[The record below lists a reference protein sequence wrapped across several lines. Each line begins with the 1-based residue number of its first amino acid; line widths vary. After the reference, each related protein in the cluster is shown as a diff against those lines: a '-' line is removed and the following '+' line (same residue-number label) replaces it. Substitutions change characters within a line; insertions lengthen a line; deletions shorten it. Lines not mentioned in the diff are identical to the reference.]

1 MIKVEQQ
8 YSIELT
14 EITSDIHNELKNKD
28 AFSVIISDLITYLEL
43 KKQDL
48 LYNESKRSF
57 RLRIGITIYYNIF
70 EKRFTATPV
79 PGSTVSLHNS
89 EIYLYLL
96 KSPGF
101 KKDKCGC
108 LTKSNK
114 HIDSCKNKDDVLTIS
129 SYVSRK
135 LSLLSGCFLSG
146 ELSEDDFRNQTNK
159 YLRTVIK
166 NYYTKEVSKLI
177 NDSFETSDW
186 LYDVMIGKNVLQL
199 LKDDRRLN
207 YNSRNLYNFS
217 DFWRRQVKYDLK
229 HSNIDVCL
237 NNVSEIIS
245 DIFKALKGELRGD
258 KSNSMTTYETFEII
272 DEICKFQFEETDC
285 SNFKMEFKKI
295 VNYVISIYSEDED
308 LIFLL
313 KAILRRENIYKYV
326 DVVELLSDKIEYANL
341 LSKSDYQLKYE
352 IFSSLKDIPDFKSL
366 FPEFNIISA
375 NSYFS
380 SVLEETFFVREA
392 DFSLFIST
400 ISRVDKSTFNEILQT
415 ENKIYVKSIHYLLE
429 ILNFNKE
436 IIKKNKTMSASI
448 FEVDSL
454 SEKDIDYIE
463 QLIERNVILELSTI
477 SDFDEQK
484 LFDYVYIM

>member
-14 EITSDIHNELKNKD
+14 EITGDIHNELKNKE
-28 AFSVIISDLITYLEL
+28 AFSVIISDLIRYLEL
-43 KKQDL
+43 IKKDI

-57 RLRIGITIYYNIF
+57 CLRNDITIYYNIF

-89 EIYLYLL
+89 EIYIYLR

-129 SYVSRK
+129 SYGSRK
-135 LSLLSGCFLSG
+135 LSLLSGCFLIG

-166 NYYTKEVSKLI
+166 NYYTKEVSKLL

-207 YNSRNLYNFS
+207 YNLHNPYNFY
-217 DFWRRQVKYDLK
+217 DFWGRQVKYDLK

-258 KSNSMTTYETFEII
+258 KSNSTTYKTFEII
-272 DEICKFQFEETDC
+272 NDICKFQFEETDC

-295 VNYVISIYSEDED
+295 VNYVISIYSEDKD

-484 LFDYVYIM
+484 LFDCVYIM

>member
-43 KKQDL
+43 KKKEA

-57 RLRIGITIYYNIF
+57 SLRIGITIYYNIF

-89 EIYLYLL
+89 EIYIYLL
-96 KSPGF
+96 NSPGF

-166 NYYTKEVSKLI
+166 NHYTKKISKLL

-186 LYDVMIGKNVLQL
+186 LYNVMIGKNVLQL

-207 YNSRNLYNFS
+207 YNFSNLSNFS

-245 DIFKALKGELRGD
+245 DILKALKGELRGD
-258 KSNSMTTYETFEII
+258 KSNLMTYETFEII

>member
-14 EITSDIHNELKNKD
+14 EITRDIHNELKNKD

-43 KKQDL
+43 KKQDF
-48 LYNESKRSF
+48 LYKNSKRVT
-57 RLRIGITIYYNIF
+57 GIKVTDIKINLNIYYNIF
-70 EKRFTATPV
+70 EKRFTATPI

-89 EIYLYLL
+89 EIFVSL
-96 KSPGF
+96 KKNPGF
-101 KKDKCGC
+101 
-108 LTKSNK
+108 N
-114 HIDSCKNKDDVLTIS
+114 KNKDVGLVIC

-135 LSLLSGCFLSG
+135 LSLLSEYFLRG
-146 ELSEDDFRNQTNK
+146 ELSEDDFRDKTNK

-166 NYYTKEVSKLI
+166 NHYTKEISKLL

-186 LYDVMIGKNVLQL
+186 LYNVMIGKNVLQL
-199 LKDDRRLN
+199 LKDDRMLTF
-207 YNSRNLYNFS
+207 SHSNLYTFS
-217 DFWRRQVKYDLK
+217 DFWTRQGKYDLK

-258 KSNSMTTYETFEII
+258 KSNSMMTYETFEII

>member
-43 KKQDL
+43 KKQDF
-48 LYNESKRSF
+48 LYKNSKRVT
-57 RLRIGITIYYNIF
+57 GIKVTDIKINLNIYYNIF
-70 EKRFTATPV
+70 EKRFTATPI

-89 EIYLYLL
+89 EIFVSLI
-96 KSPGF
+96 KNPGF
-101 KKDKCGC
+101 
-108 LTKSNK
+108 N
-114 HIDSCKNKDDVLTIS
+114 KNKDVGKDVGLVIC

-135 LSLLSGCFLSG
+135 LSLLSEYFLRG
-146 ELSEDDFRNQTNK
+146 ELSEDDFRDKTNK

-166 NYYTKEVSKLI
+166 NYYTKEVSKLL

-199 LKDDRRLN
+199 LKDDRMLTF
-207 YNSRNLYNFS
+207 SHSNLYTFS
-217 DFWRRQVKYDLK
+217 DFWTRQGKYDLK
-229 HSNIDVCL
+229 RSNIDVCL

-258 KSNSMTTYETFEII
+258 KSNSMMTYETFEII

-436 IIKKNKTMSASI
+436 IIKKNKTRS
-448 FEVDSL
+448 FG
-454 SEKDIDYIE
+454 Y
-463 QLIERNVILELSTI
+463 
-477 SDFDEQK
+477 
-484 LFDYVYIM
+484 

>member
-89 EIYLYLL
+89 EIYIFLL

-166 NYYTKEVSKLI
+166 NYYTKETSKLL
-177 NDSFETSDW
+177 NDSFETRDW

-199 LKDDRRLN
+199 LKDDSRLN
-207 YNSRNLYNFS
+207 YNSRNLSNFS
-217 DFWRRQVKYDLK
+217 DFWIRQVKYDLK

-258 KSNSMTTYETFEII
+258 KSNSMTSKTFEII

>member
-43 KKQDL
+43 KKKEA

-57 RLRIGITIYYNIF
+57 SLRIGITIYYNIF

-89 EIYLYLL
+89 EIYIYLL

-159 YLRTVIK
+159 YLSTVIK
-166 NYYTKEVSKLI
+166 NYYTKETSKLL

-258 KSNSMTTYETFEII
+258 KSNLMTYETFEII

-313 KAILRRENIYKYV
+313 KVILRRENIYKYV
-326 DVVELLSDKIEYANL
+326 DVMELLSDKIEYANL

-415 ENKIYVKSIHYLLE
+415 ENKIYVKSIHYLLK

>member
-43 KKQDL
+43 KKKEA

-57 RLRIGITIYYNIF
+57 SLRIGITIYYNIF

-89 EIYLYLL
+89 EIYLIFR

-166 NYYTKEVSKLI
+166 NYYTKEVSKLL

-207 YNSRNLYNFS
+207 YNFCNLSNFS

-245 DIFKALKGELRGD
+245 DIFKALKGKLRGD
-258 KSNSMTTYETFEII
+258 KSNSMTYETFEII

-415 ENKIYVKSIHYLLE
+415 ENKIYVKSIHYLLK

>member
-1 MIKVEQQ
+1 
-8 YSIELT
+8 
-14 EITSDIHNELKNKD
+14 
-28 AFSVIISDLITYLEL
+28 
-43 KKQDL
+43 
-48 LYNESKRSF
+48 
-57 RLRIGITIYYNIF
+57 
-70 EKRFTATPV
+70 
-79 PGSTVSLHNS
+79 
-89 EIYLYLL
+89 
-96 KSPGF
+96 
-101 KKDKCGC
+101 
-108 LTKSNK
+108 
-114 HIDSCKNKDDVLTIS
+114 
-129 SYVSRK
+129 
-135 LSLLSGCFLSG
+135 
-146 ELSEDDFRNQTNK
+146 
-159 YLRTVIK
+159 
-166 NYYTKEVSKLI
+166 
-177 NDSFETSDW
+177 
-186 LYDVMIGKNVLQL
+186 MIGKNVLQL

-207 YNSRNLYNFS
+207 YNLRNLSNFS

-258 KSNSMTTYETFEII
+258 KSNSMTSKTFEII

-326 DVVELLSDKIEYANL
+326 DVMELLSDKIEYANL

-392 DFSLFIST
+392 GFSLFIST

-477 SDFDEQK
+477 SDFDEQR

>member
-1 MIKVEQQ
+1 M
-8 YSIELT
+8 
-14 EITSDIHNELKNKD
+14 
-28 AFSVIISDLITYLEL
+28 TY
-43 KKQDL
+43 K
-48 LYNESKRSF
+48 
-57 RLRIGITIYYNIF
+57 
-70 EKRFTATPV
+70 
-79 PGSTVSLHNS
+79 
-89 EIYLYLL
+89 
-96 KSPGF
+96 
-101 KKDKCGC
+101 
-108 LTKSNK
+108 
-114 HIDSCKNKDDVLTIS
+114 
-129 SYVSRK
+129 
-135 LSLLSGCFLSG
+135 
-146 ELSEDDFRNQTNK
+146 
-159 YLRTVIK
+159 
-166 NYYTKEVSKLI
+166 
-177 NDSFETSDW
+177 
-186 LYDVMIGKNVLQL
+186 
-199 LKDDRRLN
+199 
-207 YNSRNLYNFS
+207 
-217 DFWRRQVKYDLK
+217 
-229 HSNIDVCL
+229 
-237 NNVSEIIS
+237 
-245 DIFKALKGELRGD
+245 
-258 KSNSMTTYETFEII
+258 TFEII

-392 DFSLFIST
+392 GFSLFIST

>member
-14 EITSDIHNELKNKD
+14 EITRDIHNELKNKD
-28 AFSVIISDLITYLEL
+28 AFSVIISDLIRYLEL
-43 KKQDL
+43 KKKDL

-57 RLRIGITIYYNIF
+57 SLRIGITIYYNIF

-89 EIYLYLL
+89 GIYIYLL

-129 SYVSRK
+129 SYVNGK

-166 NYYTKEVSKLI
+166 NYYTKEVSKLSLS
-177 NDSFETSDW
+177 SFETSDW

-207 YNSRNLYNFS
+207 YNFSNLYNFS

-258 KSNSMTTYETFEII
+258 KSNSMTYKTFEII

-380 SVLEETFFVREA
+380 SVLEETFFVRET

-436 IIKKNKTMSASI
+436 IIKINKTMSASI